1 MKLRAASCQE
11 LAGWWQHNEVIRQL
25 KETNMLTLIHAP
37 DSRSTRILNLIDE
50 MGIWDQIEI
59 RRVTITYRDGSGA
72 MDLANPHP
80 EGKVPALI
88 HDGTLITESA
98 AIMLYLTA
106 LFPESGLAP
115 KPGTSRRGAY
125 LTWLFWYQGIMEPVM
140 MAEAMGI
147 QNPAFTRNFRGM
159 AEITARLDTALQ
171 HGTWL
176 CGDYSAA
183 DLICASAFTFLPQL
197 TPDNALIRDWVARV
211 QARPSLARAK
221 AYDAAMLA
229 A

>member
-1 MKLRAASCQE
+1 
-11 LAGWWQHNEVIRQL
+11 
-25 KETNMLTLIHAP
+25 MLTLIHAP
-37 DSRSTRILNLIDE
+37 ESRSTRILQLIDE
-50 MGIWDQIEI
+50 MGIWDKIDI
-59 RRVTITYRDGSGA
+59 RRVDIIYRDGSGQV
-72 MDLANPHP
+72 DPANPHP

-88 HDGTLITESA
+88 HDGTVITESG

-106 LFPESGLAP
+106 LFPEAGLAP
-115 KPGTSRRGAY
+115 KPGHAQRGEY

-147 QNPAFTRNFRGM
+147 QNPAFARNFRGLT
-159 AEITARLDTALQ
+159 EIAARLDTALQ
-171 HGTWL
+171 KGPWL

-197 TPDNALIRDWVARV
+197 TPDNARIRDWIARA
-211 QARPSLARAK
+211 QARPALARAK
-221 AYDAAMLA
+221 AYDAALLA